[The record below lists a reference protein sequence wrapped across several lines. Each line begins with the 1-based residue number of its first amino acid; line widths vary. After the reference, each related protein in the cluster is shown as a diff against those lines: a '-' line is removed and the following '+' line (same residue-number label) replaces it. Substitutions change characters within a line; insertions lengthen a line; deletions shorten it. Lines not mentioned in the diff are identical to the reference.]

1 LDLSKCW
8 AILNVYEEPW
18 FFDFEKSIGIIDLV
32 LPLLPHINRTQ
43 NPVSS
48 SILQNKNKNQV
59 LIQKSIPV
67 VKIRPYSHAVLSNLN
82 QPFLPAKVH
91 TRQCCL
97 VFTFQENIRS

>member
-59 LIQKSIPV
+59 LIQ
-67 VKIRPYSHAVLSNLN
+67 N
-82 QPFLPAKVH
+82 Q
-91 TRQCCL
+91 
-97 VFTFQENIRS
+97 FQL